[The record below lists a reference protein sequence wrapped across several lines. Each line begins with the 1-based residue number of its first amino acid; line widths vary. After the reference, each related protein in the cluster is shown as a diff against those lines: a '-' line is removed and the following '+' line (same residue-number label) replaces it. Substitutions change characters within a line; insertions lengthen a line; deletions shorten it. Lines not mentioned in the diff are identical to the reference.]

1 MEDRVRQYM
10 ESQSA
15 PPAEP
20 AAPIVP
26 PPPQRVWT
34 DVLAGFMEEKNIR
47 WGELVG
53 GLLIVCCSIALVIS
67 FWAKIAER
75 PFLKFFV
82 FGGVTAALF
91 AVGFYTEQR
100 WKLRTTSRGLL
111 VIATLLVPLNFLA
124 IAAFD
129 QEASRQVAFIAGEL
143 ISVALF
149 AALVWAAGRILVPLG
164 AVALAIGVMV
174 PAVLQLIERRL
185 VGPSATWPLLYG
197 LGAIPLVCYGG
208 ANGWLVAGRSRQ
220 PALDEAE
227 AHSLFRLLG
236 LTTFSILLPLGLLA
250 AKTGDPVAALH
261 RLSPLLCAL
270 GLAPLVIGL
279 LVARRLRQDQP
290 SSLRVAGTSIAIAG
304 AAISLAA
311 LLLAWPDP
319 AVLLPAVI
327 AEIILFEAIA
337 HFGNMPAAHVVAVA
351 SAALGYLIGVY
362 LLRGEVGWWGET
374 TSTMRPI
381 LWSGM
386 SGAALAPLVALLA
399 LVGWSFQWRGRRVD
413 ALFIGGATATVA
425 GVSLLLVSWFGA
437 GVAGDPLA
445 ARWVYAVYA
454 AAALAVCGVAG
465 RLQPRSDWPLRLA
478 WLGSL
483 LLLAAIVQGIVFRW
497 APAQQWN
504 WPWPAAL
511 AAHAGLMAL
520 LALSLRWIGRGSSRE
535 PLAIVAVQSA
545 LASSC
550 VAAGLIA
557 WGVHLGL
564 YSVAAANCV
573 ALAAIWLALAVLS
586 RSPPTF
592 WWCKLL

>member
-1 MEDRVRQYM
+1 MHLRQNARRQRLSKPDRQPGEGLPAAAAVAGEIVECVEVVPEADRLPAFDALQAEPAAQAAGSELSPVASHDGPTARAMEDRVRQFM

-91 AVGFYTEQR
+91 AVGFYTERR

-185 VGPSATWPLLYG
+185 VGPAATWPLLYG

-236 LTTFSILLPLGLLA
+236 LTTFSILLPLGLWPPRQGTLSRHCI
-250 AKTGDPVAALH
+250 GFAALVCAGLGASGHWVAGRSSLASGSAVELARGRHQH
-261 RLSPLLCAL
+261 RDCRRCDLAGRIAA
-270 GLAPLVIGL
+270 GLARPG
-279 LVARRLRQDQP
+279 R
-290 SSLRVAGTSIAIAG
+290 TM
-304 AAISLAA
+304 
-311 LLLAWPDP
+311 
-319 AVLLPAVI
+319 PAVI
-327 AEIILFEAIA
+327 AEIILFEAIRT
-337 HFGNMPAAHVVAVA
+337 
-351 SAALGYLIGVY
+351 SATC
-362 LLRGEVGWWGET
+362 R
-374 TSTMRPI
+374 RPT
-381 LWSGM
+381 LW
-386 SGAALAPLVALLA
+386 LWP
-399 LVGWSFQWRGRRVD
+399 
-413 ALFIGGATATVA
+413 
-425 GVSLLLVSWFGA
+425 
-437 GVAGDPLA
+437 
-445 ARWVYAVYA
+445 
-454 AAALAVCGVAG
+454 AG
-465 RLQPRSDWPLRLA
+465 RWD
-478 WLGSL
+478 
-483 LLLAAIVQGIVFRW
+483 
-497 APAQQWN
+497 
-504 WPWPAAL
+504 
-511 AAHAGLMAL
+511 
-520 LALSLRWIGRGSSRE
+520 
-535 PLAIVAVQSA
+535 
-545 LASSC
+545 
-550 VAAGLIA
+550 
-557 WGVHLGL
+557 
-564 YSVAAANCV
+564 
-573 ALAAIWLALAVLS
+573 
-586 RSPPTF
+586 T
-592 WWCKLL
+592 